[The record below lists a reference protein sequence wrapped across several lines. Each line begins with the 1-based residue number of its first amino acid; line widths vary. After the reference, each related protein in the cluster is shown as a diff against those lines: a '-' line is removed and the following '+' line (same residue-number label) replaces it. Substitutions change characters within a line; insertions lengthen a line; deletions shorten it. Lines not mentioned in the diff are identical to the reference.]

1 MRSSVSK
8 LNPKIVHKFDRFGE
22 KNIDAFCFLV
32 FLYFY
37 YWCFL
42 PSFTP
47 TYIGTMSVS
56 HKSTDFETIL
66 QSDMRSPCWSP
77 SDFSSQ
83 NWSVPLLLIGCWA
96 TDHLPLG
103 AKAFTH
109 QQWAVHYRVII
120 STGHQWRSA
129 RAYWLDQSKPSRAG
143 ATGWSWWN
151 YFGPIPPQYRS
162 CIPHCSNTTQP
173 RFSLLLSIVG

>member
-1 MRSSVSK
+1 MPSV
-8 LNPKIVHKFDRFGE
+8 
-22 KNIDAFCFLV
+22 FLV

-151 YFGPIPPQYRS
+151 YFGPIPPQVWCAMFLTCVASSRNQATIS
-162 CIPHCSNTTQP
+162 AATTTTP
-173 RFSLLLSIVG
+173 VRVDDATTDDLAVAIAV